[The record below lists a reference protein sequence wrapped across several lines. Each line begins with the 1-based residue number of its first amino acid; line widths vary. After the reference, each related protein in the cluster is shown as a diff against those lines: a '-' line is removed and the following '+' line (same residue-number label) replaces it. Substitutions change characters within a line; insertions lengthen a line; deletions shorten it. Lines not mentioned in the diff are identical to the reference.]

1 MRVLVVEDE
10 RVLADTIAHGLR
22 REHMSV
28 DVSYDGDQALELAAV
43 TRYDVVVL
51 DRDLPK
57 VHGDEVCRQLI
68 STGDGT
74 TRILMLTAAARIAQ
88 RVEGLRL
95 GADDYLA
102 KPFAFAELAARVH
115 ALGRRAAPAR
125 PPVLERGGVRL
136 DRAQRLVMRGDR
148 VIHLSP
154 KEFQVLAV
162 LLHADGAVVS
172 AEELLERAWDSNA
185 DPFSNSMRV
194 IIMRLRQKLG
204 SPSVIDTVVGAGY
217 RIG

>member
-1 MRVLVVEDE
+1 VLVVEDE